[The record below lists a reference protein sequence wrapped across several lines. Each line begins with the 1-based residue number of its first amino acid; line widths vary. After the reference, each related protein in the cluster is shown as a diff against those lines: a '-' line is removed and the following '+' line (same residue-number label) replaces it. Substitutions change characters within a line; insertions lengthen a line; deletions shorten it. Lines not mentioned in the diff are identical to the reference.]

1 MKSHTRYST
10 PVRLSALALAP
21 LLLIGAASRGA
32 TPTWQENVNQI
43 IGWKGETMPDNVL
56 RFTLTP
62 NLRVRVNGNPV
73 LPNLALD
80 GYAAFH
86 AEGSQVTLAAEVV
99 TPEWLSAAVVDAAT
113 RAGLKVTA
121 DHNHLLNESPRV
133 LFVHMTGLGQASAL
147 ARGVKAA
154 LAATHLRIRRDE
166 DEQDADDKAPGLNT
180 DALEA
185 ILKSSGKPVDGV
197 LEFSFERP
205 EAFTLA
211 GRSFPASM
219 GPESEVHFQSLG
231 DGRAAEVA
239 EIALLANE
247 VPKALRLLQESG
259 QNVRVTALHNHFLT
273 EEPRLF
279 FLHTWGTGDARG
291 LARTV
296 RAVLDQTPQ

>member
-1 MKSHTRYST
+1 MKSHTRFFTSA
-10 PVRLSALALAP
+10 RLSALALAP
-21 LLLIGAASRGA
+21 LILIGATSRAA
-32 TPTWQENVNQI
+32 TPTWQENVDQI
-43 IGWKGETMPDNVL
+43 IGWKGETTPDNVL

-62 NLRVRVNGNPV
+62 DMRVRVDGDPL
-73 LPNLALD
+73 LPNLVLD

-86 AEGSQVTLAAEVV
+86 AEGLQVTLAAEIV
-99 TPEWLSAAVVDAAT
+99 TPEWLSPAVVDAAT

-133 LFVHMTGLGQASAL
+133 IFVHMTGIGDAAPL

-166 DEQDADDKAPGLNT
+166 DEHDADDKAPGLNT
-180 DALEA
+180 GALEA

-205 EAFTLA
+205 EAFTLS

-231 DGRAAEVA
+231 NGRAAEAA
-239 EIALLANE
+239 EIALLPNE
-247 VPKALRLLQESG
+247 VPKALRVLHASG

-279 FLHTWGTGDARG
+279 FLHTWGTGDART

-296 RAVLDQTPQ
+296 RAVLDETPQ

>member
-1 MKSHTRYST
+1 MNSHTRPSIAA
-10 PVRLSALALAP
+10 RLSALALAP
-21 LLLIGAASRGA
+21 LLFLGTTSRAS
-32 TPTWQENVNQI
+32 PTWQDGVDQI
-43 IGWKGETMPDNVL
+43 FGWKGETTPDNVL

-62 NLRVRVNGNPV
+62 NLRVRVDGNLT
-73 LPNLALD
+73 LPNLVLD

-86 AEGSQVTLAAEVV
+86 AEGSQVTLAAEIV
-99 TPEWLSAAVVDAAT
+99 TPEALSPAVVDAAT
-113 RAGLKVTA
+113 AAGLKVTA
-121 DHNHLLNESPRV
+121 DHNHVLNESPRV
-133 LFVHMTGLGQASAL
+133 MFVHMTGIGDGGKL

-154 LAATHLRIRRDE
+154 LAATHLSILKDE
-166 DEQDADDKAPGLNT
+166 DEQDADDKAPGLNQ

-185 ILKSSGKPVDGV
+185 ILKCTGKPVDGV
-197 LEFSFERP
+197 LEFTFDRP
-205 EAFTLA
+205 EAFALS

-219 GPESEVHFQSLG
+219 GPESEVHLQSLG
-231 DGRAAEVA
+231 DGRAAEAA

-247 VPKALRLLQESG
+247 VPKALRVLHDAG
-259 QNVRVTALHNHFLT
+259 QHVRVTALHNHFLN

>member
-1 MKSHTRYST
+1 MKSHTHTST
-10 PVRLSALALAP
+10 AARLSALALAP
-21 LLLIGAASRGA
+21 LILIGATGQAA
-32 TPTWQENVNQI
+32 TPTWQESVDHI

-62 NLRVRVNGNPV
+62 NLRVRVNGNPL

-99 TPEWLSAAVVDAAT
+99 TPEWLSPAVVDAAT
-113 RAGLKVTA
+113 RAGLRVTA

-133 LFVHMTGLGQASAL
+133 LFVHLTGIGDASAL
-147 ARGVKAA
+147 ARGVNAA
-154 LAATHLRIRRDE
+154 LAATHLQIRRDE

-180 DALEA
+180 SALES

-197 LEFSFERP
+197 LEFTFERP
-205 EAFTLA
+205 EAFTLS
-211 GRSFPASM
+211 GHSFPASM

-247 VPKALRLLQESG
+247 VPKALRVLHASG

-273 EEPRLF
+273 EYPRLF
-279 FLHTWGTGDARG
+279 FVHTWGTGDARA

-296 RAVLDQTPQ
+296 RAVLDETPQ